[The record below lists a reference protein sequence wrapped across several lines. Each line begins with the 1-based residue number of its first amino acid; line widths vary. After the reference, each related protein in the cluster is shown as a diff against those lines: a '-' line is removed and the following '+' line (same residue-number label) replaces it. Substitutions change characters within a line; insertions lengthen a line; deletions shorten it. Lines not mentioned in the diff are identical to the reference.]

1 MKHSKTKIGGKKMGK
16 FNLFRNIEKKEEQK
30 KNDVKPC
37 EIFNNVDEAMAYVKS
52 TGFKRVES

>member
-1 MKHSKTKIGGKKMGK
+1 MGK

-30 KNDVKPC
+30 KNNVKHR